1 MTSPTTPS
9 RANTVAKIPRRVLT
23 AVMNSIAA
31 GVTPR
36 TGIEHLAVGR
46 KAEIDAV
53 LSDLDNVGEG
63 GASFRMVSGPFG
75 SGKSFLLQLARNY
88 ALERNYV
95 VMDADL
101 SPERRL
107 TGTQGQGLAT
117 YRELTRNMSTKT
129 RPDGGAFAIVLEK
142 WISGV
147 QADVMRETGMPA
159 SDARFPNAV
168 EAKIVET
175 VSNMEGL
182 VHGFDFAQVISNYW
196 HGTVEQDE
204 GKKSA
209 SLRWLRGEYAT
220 KTEAREAFG
229 GAVRVMIDD
238 DDWYDYVKLLATFVR
253 AIGYRGLIVLVDEAV
268 NLYKI
273 SHTQAR
279 LSNYEKLLTIINDCL
294 QGRAQYLGIIV
305 GATPQTVEDTRRGLF
320 SYDAL
325 RTRLQESR
333 YATQAGV
340 RDVSGTVIKL
350 DPLAFEEVF
359 VLLQR
364 LRFLHSAYYAYPER
378 VTDDQLTGFM
388 EETLSRLGADR
399 LTTPREIIRDFI
411 SVLNIVHQDPALDFD
426 VVVHGGSYTPS
437 VTVTPRDDE
446 AVDADEVDANVLQ
459 ATPTAPTRDERA
471 PGTANADTSGNE
483 SASKFKTFTL

>member
-1 MTSPTTPS
+1 MAAPNAKSQPSATT
-9 RANTVAKIPRRVLT
+9 KIPRRVLT
-23 AVMNSIAA
+23 AVMNSVAA

-36 TGIEHLAVGR
+36 TGIEHLSVGR
-46 KAEIDAV
+46 KAEIGAI
-53 LSDLDNVGEG
+53 LSDLDNVGDG

-117 YRELTRNMSTKT
+117 YRELARNMSTKT
-129 RPDGGAFAIVLEK
+129 SPDGGAMATILEK
-142 WISGV
+142 WISSV
-147 QADVMRETGMPA
+147 QADVMRHTGISA
-159 SDARFPNAV
+159 SDVQFPKAV
-168 EAKIVET
+168 ETRIIET
-175 VSNMEGL
+175 VNNMQGL
-182 VHGFDFAQVISNYW
+182 VHGFDFAQVIATYW

-204 GKKSA
+204 SKKSA
-209 SLRWLRGEYAT
+209 SLRWLRGEYST
-220 KTEAREAFG
+220 KTEARDALG
-229 GAVRVMIDD
+229 TVRVMIDD
-238 DDWYDYVKLLATFVR
+238 DDWYDYLKLLATFVR
-253 AIGYRGLIVLVDEAV
+253 TIGYRGLIILLDEAV

-279 LSNYEKLLTIINDCL
+279 LANYEKLLTIINDCL
-294 QGRAQYLGIIV
+294 QGRAQGLGIIV
-305 GATPQTVEDTRRGLF
+305 GATPRTVEDTRRGLF

-333 YATQAGV
+333 FATQAGV

-364 LRFLHSAYYAYPER
+364 LRFLHASYYGYPER
-378 VTDDQLTGFM
+378 VTDEQLKSFM

-399 LTTPREIIRDFI
+399 FTTPREIIRDFI
-411 SVLNIVHQDPALDFD
+411 SILNLVHQNIALDFD
-426 VVVHGGSYTPS
+426 QLVNGSSYAPS
-437 VTVTPRDDE
+437 VALGSTEDAP
-446 AVDADEVDANVLQ
+446 ADEDTLGADGAPA
-459 ATPTAPTRDERA
+459 ATPEASIHRSVGD
-471 PGTANADTSGNE
+471 
-483 SASKFKTFTL
+483 SASSESSPKNKFTKFTL

>member
-1 MTSPTTPS
+1 MTATPS
-9 RANTVAKIPRRVLT
+9 PQRPVAKKIPRRILT

-36 TGIEHLAVGR
+36 TGIEYLAVGR
-46 KAEIDAV
+46 NTEIGA
-53 LSDLDNVGEG
+53 LLTDLDNVGDG
-63 GASFRMVSGPFG
+63 GASFRMISGAFG

-129 RPDGGAFAIVLEK
+129 QPDGGAIATVLEK

-147 QADVMRETGMPA
+147 QSDVMRETGMSM
-159 SDARFPNAV
+159 SDVQFSKTV
-168 EAKIVET
+168 EMKIVET
-175 VSNMEGL
+175 VGNMQGL

-196 HGTVEQDE
+196 RGTVEQDDS
-204 GKKSA
+204 KKAA

-220 KTEAREAFG
+220 KTEAREALDST
-229 GAVRVMIDD
+229 VRVMIDD
-238 DDWYDYVKLLATFVR
+238 EDWYDYLKLLATFVK
-253 AIGYRGLIVLVDEAV
+253 AIGYRGLIVLIDEAV

-294 QGRAQYLGIIV
+294 QGRAQSLGIII
-305 GATPQTVEDTRRGLF
+305 GATPHMIEDTRRGLF
-320 SYDAL
+320 SYDAI

-333 YATQAGV
+333 FATQAGV
-340 RDVSGTVIKL
+340 RDVNGIVIKL

-364 LRFLHSAYYAYPER
+364 LRFLHATYYEYPER
-378 VTDDQLTGFM
+378 ITDDQLKGFM
-388 EETLSRLGADR
+388 EETLARLGADR
-399 LTTPREIIRDFI
+399 FTTPREIIRDFV
-411 SVLNIVHQDPALDFD
+411 SVLNLVHQDAALDFD
-426 VVVHGGSYTPS
+426 ILVHNSTYTPS
-437 VTVTPRDDE
+437 VAVRSIEDVPVEEETANE
-446 AVDADEVDANVLQ
+446 ASVAP
-459 ATPTAPTRDERA
+459 TPTSNAVASNLVAKADASSP
-471 PGTANADTSGNE
+471 AN
-483 SASKFKTFTL
+483 KFTTFKL

>member
-1 MTSPTTPS
+1 MTSPETNAP
-9 RANTVAKIPRRVLT
+9 RIPRRILT

-46 KAEIDAV
+46 KEEIGAIV
-53 LSDLDNVGEG
+53 TDLDNVGD
-63 GASFRMVSGPFG
+63 GAAAFRVVSGPFG

-101 SPERRL
+101 SPERRF

-117 YRELTRNMSTKT
+117 YRELAKNMSTKT
-129 RPDGGAFAIVLEK
+129 RPDGGAFATVLEK

-147 QADVMRETGMPA
+147 QADVMREQGLSAGDPTFA
-159 SDARFPNAV
+159 KAV
-168 EAKIVET
+168 EIKIVEA
-175 VSNMEGL
+175 VNSMEGL
-182 VHGFDFAQVISNYW
+182 VHGFDFAQVIATYW
-196 HGTVEQDE
+196 RGYVEQDE
-204 GKKSA
+204 TKKA
-209 SLRWLRGEYAT
+209 AALRWLRGEYTT
-220 KTEAREAFG
+220 KTEARDALG

-238 DDWYDYVKLLATFVR
+238 DAWYDYVKLLASFVTT
-253 AIGYRGLIVLVDEAV
+253 IGYRGLIVVIDEAV

-279 LSNYEKLLTIINDCL
+279 LSNYEKLLTILNDCL
-294 QGRAQYLGIIV
+294 QGKAQHVGILV
-305 GATPQTVEDTRRGLF
+305 GATPQMVEDTRRGLF

-333 YATQAGV
+333 FAARAGL

-350 DPLAFEEVF
+350 EPLSFEEIF

-364 LRFLHSAYYAYPER
+364 LRYLHATFHGYPER
-378 VTDDQLTGFM
+378 VTDEQLKAFM
-388 EETLSRLGADR
+388 EETLNRLGADR
-399 LTTPREIIRDFI
+399 FTTPREVIRDFI
-411 SVLNIVHQDPALDFD
+411 AVLNLLQQNPDLDFD
-426 VVVHGGSYTPS
+426 ALVRGDSF
-437 VTVTPRDDE
+437 
-446 AVDADEVDANVLQ
+446 Q
-459 ATPTAPTRDERA
+459 PTAPGPDLDAVKAEDAAEPARQVA
-471 PGTANADTSGNE
+471 ADSIGNE
-483 SASKFKTFTL
+483 SIESRFKAFTL

>member
-1 MTSPTTPS
+1 MTPAVPS
-9 RANTVAKIPRRVLT
+9 AQSSKVPRRILT
-23 AVMNSIAA
+23 AVMNSISA

-46 KAEIDAV
+46 KEEIGA
-53 LSDLDNVGEG
+53 LLTDLDNVGEG
-63 GASFRMVSGPFG
+63 GAGFRIASGPFG

-129 RPDGGAFAIVLEK
+129 RPDGGAFATILER

-147 QADVMRETGMPA
+147 QADVMREQGLSAADPA
-159 SDARFPNAV
+159 FATAV
-168 EAKIVET
+168 EAKIVQT
-175 VSNMEGL
+175 VNEMEGL
-182 VHGFDFAQVISNYW
+182 VHGFDFAQVIATYW
-196 HGTVEQDE
+196 RGHVEHDE
-204 GKKSA
+204 AKKGA
-209 SLRWLRGEYAT
+209 ALRWLRGEYAT
-220 KTEAREAFG
+220 KTEAREALG

-238 DDWYDYVKLLATFVR
+238 DGWYDYLKLLAGFVT
-253 AIGYRGLIVLVDEAV
+253 AIGYRGLVILIDEAV

-279 LSNYEKLLTIINDCL
+279 LANYEKLLTILNDCL
-294 QGRAQYLGIIV
+294 QGKAQHLGIIV
-305 GATPQTVEDTRRGLF
+305 GATPQMVEDTRRGLF

-333 YATQAGV
+333 YAARAGL

-350 DPLAFEEVF
+350 EPLSFEEIF

-364 LRFLHSAYYAYPER
+364 LRHLHALHLGYAET
-378 VTDDQLTGFM
+378 VTDEQLKSFM

-399 LTTPREIIRDFI
+399 FATPREIIRDFI
-411 SVLNIVHQDPALDFD
+411 AVLNLLQQNPGIAFD
-426 VVVHGGSYTPS
+426 TLVHGSDYHPTTAAIDP
-437 VTVTPRDDE
+437 DDSLP
-446 AVDADEVDANVLQ
+446 ADADEGMPQPMQD
-459 ATPTAPTRDERA
+459 TPTSRTAGTV
-471 PGTANADTSGNE
+471 GTAAPD
-483 SASKFKTFTL
+483 SAVPATDGVDDKFRAFTL